1 MACKHG
7 YPFLCP
13 LCTAI
18 DSTPD
23 GSFTLLFDNEWYP
36 TDLLTVDL
44 DDDVFY
50 PIDLDMDWTDLPL
63 IRDVVMEPQGNSNS
77 SDKNNS
83 QSSGNEGVI
92 INNYYSN
99 QYQNSIDLSA
109 NANGVGKENSKPQ
122 GQLMNILGSAADA
135 FKNIAPLLMDQNT
148 EEMTNLSDRVS
159 SDTAGNTATNTQST
173 VGRLFGF
180 GQRHKGKHPA
190 SCADTATDK
199 VLAAERYYTIKLAS
213 WTKTEESFD
222 HIRVPLPHALAG
234 ENGGVFSSTLR
245 RHYLC
250 KCGWRIQVQC
260 NASQFHAGSLLV
272 FMAPEFDT
280 SNHSTEV
287 EPRADTAFKVD
298 STWQKHTQI
307 LTGHPYV
314 NTTTKINIPLAL
326 NHQNFWQWT
335 TYPHQIL
342 NLRTNTTCDL
352 EVPYVNVCP
361 TSSWTQHANWT
372 LVIAVLTPLQ
382 YSTGSATT
390 IEITASIQP
399 VKPVFNG
406 LRHTVVNP
414 QSPFPV
420 TVREHAGTFFSTTPN
435 RRLS

>member
-13 LCTAI
+13 LCTALDI
-18 DSTPD
+18 STD
-23 GSFTLLFDNEWYP
+23 GSFALLFDNEWYP

-44 DDDVFY
+44 DDDVFHS
-50 PIDLDMDWTDLPL
+50 PDCVMEWTDLPL
-63 IRDVVMEPQGNSNS
+63 IQDVLMEPQGNSNS

-135 FKNIAPLLMDQNT
+135 FKNIAPLLMDQDT

-159 SDTAGNTATNTQST
+159 SDTASNTATNTQST
-173 VGRLFGF
+173 VGRLFAF
-180 GQRHKGKHPA
+180 GSRHKGKHPA

-199 VLAAERYYTIKLAS
+199 VLAAERYYTLKLVT
-213 WTKTEESFD
+213 WTMTQKPFD
-222 HIRVPLPHALAG
+222 HVRIPLPHVLAG
-234 ENGGVFSSTLR
+234 KQGGVFGSTLR

-280 SNHSTEV
+280 SSYSAVKDPTGE
-287 EPRADTAFKVD
+287 EPFKVD
-298 STWQKHTQI
+298 TTWQTGLLRGHSYEDKSTQT
-307 LTGHPYV
+307 LR
-314 NTTTKINIPLAL
+314 PLAL
-326 NHQNFWQWT
+326 NHQNHWQWT
-335 TYPHQIL
+335 VYPHQIL

-352 EVPYVNVCP
+352 EVPYVNICP

-372 LVIAVLTPLQ
+372 IVVAVLSPLQ
-382 YSTGSATT
+382 YTTGSAT
-390 IEITASIQP
+390 EVDITLSIQP

-406 LRHTVVNP
+406 LRHSV
-414 QSPFPV
+414 
-420 TVREHAGTFFSTTPN
+420 
-435 RRLS
+435 